1 MKLKLILLNLILI
14 AALIFAVTPT
24 NLDIKINSDA
34 VYATSASVNF
44 ALSATDAATMSFSC
58 DATNF
63 TTAETYATS
72 KAFNLTN
79 ESGAG
84 CITSEGLKTITFKA
98 ISSDGNSATSVDT
111 ITLDTVKPS
120 ISSVNPSTGS
130 YTNDQ
135 RKVITAQITDSTSG
149 VDSNSIKINVKGTD
163 YYVSSSQVTFT
174 SNTLTYTPDS
184 NYGEGAVNA
193 TIDAKDNAGNSATPS
208 SFSFTVDTT
217 APNKVTNLSVS
228 NQGDGSTATL
238 TWSSVADANAYKIYK
253 STSAITNLSSLTPI
267 ATQSNTGYTATG
279 LTTGTTYFF
288 AVGVSDAAGNQ
299 NNDVTGLDKN
309 EKISD

>member
-1 MKLKLILLNLILI
+1 MKLKLILINLILI

-24 NLDIKINSDA
+24 ISQFYINGNEVYTINTLLTLTMASDA
-34 VYATSASVNF
+34 SQ
-44 ALSATDAATMSFSC
+44 MSFSC
-58 DATNF
+58 NNSAF
-63 TTAETYATS
+63 TSDESFATS
-72 KAFNLTN
+72 KQFDLSNQSAV
-79 ESGAG
+79 G
-84 CITSEGLKTITFKA
+84 CTTSDGTKTVYFKA
-98 ISSDGNSATSVDT
+98 ISSDGNTATTSDT
-111 ITLDTVKPS
+111 IILDRTAPS
-120 ISSVNPSTGS
+120 ISQTNPSTGS

-228 NQGDGSTATL
+228 NQ
-238 TWSSVADANAYKIYK
+238 
-253 STSAITNLSSLTPI
+253 
-267 ATQSNTGYTATG
+267 
-279 LTTGTTYFF
+279 
-288 AVGVSDAAGNQ
+288 
-299 NNDVTGLDKN
+299 
-309 EKISD
+309 